1 MNDEIKEAE
10 KRGYEKAIEMLRSS
24 DAFYYWTAQR
34 EYLNNMQWAYWLDIK
49 KEDALKNES

>member
-1 MNDEIKEAE
+1 MNDEIKEVE

-34 EYLNNMQWAYWLDIK
+34 DYLNNMQWAYWLDIK